1 MRLIWACFIAITRF
15 SLYELELCALVT
27 SFDRIQF
34 AFVYGLVFV
43 ASQISHSKVIGF
55 SAKVH
60 AASVQRRL
68 GGAPIW
74 LFGLLISIGAWR
86 CAVYVR
92 DAQLGFEGKTS

>member
-1 MRLIWACFIAITRF
+1 
-15 SLYELELCALVT
+15 LYELELCAFVT

-34 AFVYGLVFV
+34 ASAYGLVSV

-68 GGAPIW
+68 GGAPIG
-74 LFGLLISIGAWR
+74 LFGLLIPIGAWR
-86 CAVYVR
+86 CAVHVR